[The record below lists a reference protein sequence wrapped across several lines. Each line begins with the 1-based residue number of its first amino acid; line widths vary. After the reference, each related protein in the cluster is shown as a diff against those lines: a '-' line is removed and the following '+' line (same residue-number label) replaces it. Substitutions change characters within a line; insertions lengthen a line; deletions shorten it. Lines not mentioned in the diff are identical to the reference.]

1 VIHDAFPSV
10 SLHNVAALGPPDWTD
25 GASQLHRVPQSVSQQ
40 VNVMGRGRLRD
51 PTGCELRFVP
61 EIDDAT
67 VEVTLSAKGGT
78 TVHTFWGEFQSVD
91 PVDVGQEPTTCEFSV
106 PERVRKLNAPAEDL
120 GAYDPRVCRL
130 RFDAWGPVAVHD
142 VSGPARPPESD
153 EIPDR
158 RYLAYGTSITEGA
171 VSDPH
176 LSYVSQAAGHLG
188 VDPLNL
194 GMAGSA
200 YCEPAMAEY
209 LAGRDDWD
217 LATIAISVNMANRG
231 FTVEQFRERARHLLD
246 TVAGA
251 HPDEPVVAMTLF
263 PYHMDL
269 VEGDDAERAAAYRRE
284 LREAVADSPH
294 DNLSLVEGGDLLDTT
309 GLMDDILHPGDDGM
323 IQIGRRLAAE
333 LADVLDDTD
342 RAESE

>member
-10 SLHNVAALGPPDWTD
+10 SLHNVAELGPPDWAD
-25 GASQLHRVPQSVSQQ
+25 GASQLHRVPRSLGEQL
-40 VNVMGRGRLRD
+40 NVMGRDRLRD
-51 PTGCELRFVP
+51 PTGCEVRFVP
-61 EIDDAT
+61 DGEEP

-78 TVHTFWGEFQSVD
+78 TVHTFWGEFQSVS
-91 PVDVGQEPTTCEFSV
+91 PVDVGQEPTTHEFSV
-106 PERVRKLNAPAEDL
+106 PERIQKLDADET
-120 GAYDPRVCRL
+120 GAFDPRVCRL

-142 VSGPARPPESD
+142 VSGPARPPEP
-153 EIPDR
+153 EEVPDR

-176 LSYVSQAAGHLG
+176 LGYVSRAAGHLG

-200 YCEPAMAEY
+200 YCEPAMADH

-217 LATIAISVNMANRG
+217 LATVAVSVNMANRG
-231 FTVEQFRERARHLLD
+231 FTVEQFRERAEHLLD

-251 HPDEPVVAMTLF
+251 HPDKPVVAITLF

-269 VEGDDAERAAAYRRE
+269 VASDDADRAAAYRRE
-284 LREAVADSPH
+284 LREAVAALPH
-294 DNLSLVEGGDLLDTT
+294 DNLSLVEGPELMTTT
-309 GLMDDILHPGDDGM
+309 GLMDDVLHPGDDGM
-323 IQIGRRLAAE
+323 IQIGRHLAEE
-333 LADVLDDTD
+333 LEPLLDD
-342 RAESE
+342 RA

>member
-1 VIHDAFPSV
+1 MIHDAFPSV
-10 SLHNVAALGPPDWTD
+10 SLHNVAELGPPDWAD
-25 GASQLHRVPQSVSQQ
+25 GASQLHRVPRSVGRE
-40 VNVMGRGRLRD
+40 VNVMGRGRLQD

-61 EIDDAT
+61 ETDDAT
-67 VEVTLSAKGGT
+67 VEVTLSAANET

-91 PVDVGQEPTTCEFSV
+91 PVSIGPEPTTHEFSV
-106 PERVRKLNAPAEDL
+106 PERVRKLDAPPEDL

-130 RFDAWGPVAVHD
+130 RFDAWGPVALHD
-142 VSGPARPPESD
+142 VSGPARPPESG

-176 LSYVSQAAGHLG
+176 LSYVARAAHHLG

-200 YCEPAMAEY
+200 YCEPAMADY

-217 LATIAISVNMANRG
+217 LATIAVSVNMANRG
-231 FTVEQFRERARHLLD
+231 FTVGQFRERARNLLD

-294 DNLSLVEGGDLLDTT
+294 DNLSLVEGPELLSTT
-309 GLMDDILHPGDDGM
+309 GLMDDILHPGDAGM
-323 IQIGRRLAAE
+323 IEIGRGLADELAA
-333 LADVLDDTD
+333 VLDDAD
-342 RAESE
+342 HAGSE

>member
-10 SLHNVAALGPPDWTD
+10 SLHNVAELGPPDWAD
-25 GASQLHRVPQSVSQQ
+25 GASQLHRVPRSVGEQ

-61 EIDDAT
+61 EGEDAT

-78 TVHTFWGEFQSVD
+78 TVHTFWGEFQSVN
-91 PVDVGQEPTTCEFSV
+91 PVDVGQEPTTHEFSV
-106 PERVRKLNAPAEDL
+106 PERVRKLNVPDDEL

-130 RFDAWGPVAVHD
+130 RFDAWGPVAIHD
-142 VSGPARPPESD
+142 VSGPARPPEAG

-176 LSYVSQAAGHLG
+176 LGYVSRAAGHLG

-200 YCEPAMAEY
+200 YCEPAMADY

-231 FTVEQFRERARHLLD
+231 FTVDQFRERAEHLLD

-251 HPDEPVVAMTLF
+251 HPTKPVVAVTLF

-269 VEGDDAERAAAYRRE
+269 VAGDDAERAVAYRRE
-284 LREAVADSPH
+284 VREAVAALPH

-323 IQIGRRLAAE
+323 IQIGRRLADD
-333 LADVLDDTD
+333 LADVLDD
-342 RAESE
+342 